1 MDDEKCV
8 SCRLDDVE
16 AGVIALSKVMVW
28 MLIAGSLYA
37 LYRSGVLNLEIL
49 HG

>member
-8 SCRLDDVE
+8 SCRLDDLE
-16 AGVIALSKVMVW
+16 AGVIALSKVVAW
-28 MLIAGSLYA
+28 LAVAASLYA